1 MLKWLRDRRT
11 EPSVPVDQMKAA
23 WQAVSL
29 LLEYPGEDF
38 AARLDAVRGVL
49 GRLPEQVASPL
60 SQYIRDV
67 ESTHLDVLQK
77 EYVDTFD
84 VTRKCC
90 LHLTYYTHGD
100 TRKRGVALV
109 EFKQTY
115 RRGGVQLGDEDAE
128 LPDYL
133 PVVLEFGAFA
143 DHQSAWKLLNDH
155 RVGIEL
161 LRMALAQRESRWL
174 PVVEALRATLP
185 QLDGDDNEAL
195 LKLIAQGPPSED
207 VGLDSAP
214 YAMDPRLNPKPEPY
228 DLGSTIPV
236 GAPR

>member
-1 MLKWLRDRRT
+1 
-11 EPSVPVDQMKAA
+11 MKAT

-29 LLEYPGEDF
+29 LLEYPADDY
-38 AARLDAVRGVL
+38 ATRIGVVQDV
-49 GRLPEQVASPL
+49 LPQLPPEVGSLLQ
-60 SQYIRDV
+60 QYITATRGL
-67 ESTHLDVLQK
+67 ELSELQV

-100 TRKRGVALV
+100 TRRRGVALI
-109 EFKQTY
+109 EFKQAY
-115 RRGGVQLGDEDAE
+115 RRAGVQLDDESAE

-143 DHQSAWKLLNDH
+143 DQDSAWKLLNDH

-161 LRMALAQRESRWL
+161 LRAALTKRESRWL
-174 PVVEALRATLP
+174 PLVEALRVTLP
-185 QLDGDDNEAL
+185 RLDGDDHEAL
-195 LKLIAQGPPSED
+195 AKLIAEGPPSED
-207 VGLDSAP
+207 VGLDTSP
-214 YAMDPRLNPKPEPY
+214 YSMDPRLNPKPEPY